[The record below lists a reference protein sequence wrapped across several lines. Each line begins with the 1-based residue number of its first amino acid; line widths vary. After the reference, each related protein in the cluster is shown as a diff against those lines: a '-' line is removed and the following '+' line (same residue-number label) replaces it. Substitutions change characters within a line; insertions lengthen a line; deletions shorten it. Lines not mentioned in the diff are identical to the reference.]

1 MSVLKIADALL
12 DMEQKMKNGYIPA
25 NLNTYKQ
32 SDNWQMTVVYSY
44 VGEDAVNDYV
54 IVHEMQKDIE
64 SILDESLKEF
74 RPIAVA
80 PYEVDGEVFVILVL
94 KSSGETDRILSTEKS
109 QAAFEVERAEMLSRC
124 YYPVVIRRRVVERGE
139 SPIYVIY
146 EKGAHVFTVLDMTLP
161 NLINRAEEE
170 KKVGNFVTDVSYDVD
185 EWGRVVLT
193 AIFNEGPFEAK
204 TCVAD
209 FIYDKASL
217 LSNAQILRSYGYHAV
232 ALTPLIDVSFS
243 QPAFLAYYWV

>member
-1 MSVLKIADALL
+1 
-12 DMEQKMKNGYIPA
+12 MKNGYIPA

-32 SDNWQMTVVYSY
+32 NDNWQMTVVYTY
-44 VGEDAVNDYV
+44 VGGDAVKDYV

-64 SILDESLKEF
+64 LILDESLKGF
-74 RPIAVA
+74 SPIAVA
-80 PYEVDGEVFVILVL
+80 PYEVDGEVFVVLVL
-94 KSSGETDRILSTEKS
+94 KSSSEPDRILSTEKS
-109 QAAFEVERAEMLSRC
+109 QAAFEVERAEMLGQC
-124 YYPVVIRRRVVERGE
+124 YYPVVIRRRVEEKGE

-146 EKGAHVFTVLDMTLP
+146 EKGAHTFTVSDMTLP

-170 KKVGNFVTDVSYDVD
+170 KKMGNFVTDASYDVD
-185 EWGRVVLT
+185 ELGRVVLT